1 MRALNCNKPPNLNDL
16 WVEFLSDIAGATVP
30 VATRL
35 DPNNAGRIQ
44 VVFADSETATGGGYL
59 RCRARGW
66 NELSVRALVPNLGS
80 EEGPSLDMTQ
90 SGVDPFSIPTEDLL
104 NFRGAI
110 WTARAK
116 VPFGPRPMQDDN
128 ICAMDYFESYNETD
142 QKTMLDAYVKTRGY
156 RHAPFGPLVDP
167 GYHDQYPGVDF
178 RTNPAWYA
186 GQMQKMWDGGA
197 YPVLF
202 MTPDNSPSTG
212 GPWTLAECETLT
224 PLFQM
229 PEFQRVV
236 RLVVPYGWEPG
247 GYEISNQDWVD
258 RFAWARRCFPK
269 AIMGIHMIADF
280 DAPIG
285 GPDGQPPINMTKQQ
299 AWTNVANAGCQFF
312 LDQVA
317 GYIEGPEV
325 PTQAF
330 IDGMSERVRYFVQ
343 HFRDWGI
350 DLSYIGGEYGAYAN
364 YWKNY
369 AEQYAV
375 SIGKLVLDNG
385 GRGFF
390 DGGPT

>member
-1 MRALNCNKPPNLNDL
+1 MRALNCNKPPELKDL
-16 WVEFLSDIAGATVP
+16 WVQFLSDTTGQTVP
-30 VATRL
+30 VTAHQ
-35 DPNNAGRIQ
+35 DPNNSGRTQI
-44 VVFADSETATGGGYL
+44 VFADDEAATGGGVL
-59 RCRARGW
+59 MCRARGW
-66 NELSVRALVPNLGS
+66 NEFDVRANVPPAGTAQ
-80 EEGPSLDMTQ
+80 EGPSLEMTQ
-90 SGVDPFSIPTEDLL
+90 SGVDPFSIPTEELL
-104 NFRGAI
+104 NFRGSI

-128 ICAMDYFESYNETD
+128 ILAMDYFESYNDAD
-142 QKTMLDAYVKTRGY
+142 QQTMLEGYVKQRGY
-156 RHAPFGPLVDP
+156 RHAPFGALIDE
-167 GYHDQYPGVDF
+167 GYHGQYPGVDF

-186 GQMQKMWDGGA
+186 GVMQKMWNGGA

-202 MTPDNSPSTG
+202 MSPNNWSH
-212 GPWTLAECETLT
+212 EDCENILT
-224 PLFQM
+224 PIYQM

-247 GYEISNQDWVD
+247 GYNISNADWVR
-258 RFAWARRCFPK
+258 RFQWARRCFPN

-285 GPDGQPPINMTKQQ
+285 GNDGAPIGSMTKQE
-299 AWTNVANAGCQFF
+299 AWTNVANAGAQFF

-317 GYIEGPEV
+317 GYINGPEV

-350 DLSYIGGEYGAYAN
+350 DLSYIGGEYAAYAD
-364 YWKNY
+364 YWQNFNEK
-369 AEQYAV
+369 YAV
-375 SIGKLVLDNG
+375 QIGKLCMDNG
-385 GRGFF
+385 ARGFF